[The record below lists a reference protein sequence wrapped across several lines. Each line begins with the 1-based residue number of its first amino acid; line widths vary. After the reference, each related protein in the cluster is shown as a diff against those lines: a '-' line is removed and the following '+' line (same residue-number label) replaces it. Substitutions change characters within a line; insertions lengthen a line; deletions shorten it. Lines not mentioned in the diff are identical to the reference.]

1 MFNISQGS
9 WVKIMFRIPFLGG
22 IHITEAE
29 TLAKEIK
36 FENEANGQMSLG
48 RDSDISSQGIV
59 CGAKRKME
67 GKFVIEDGYAN
78 GGYIQYI

>member
-1 MFNISQGS
+1 
-9 WVKIMFRIPFLGG
+9 MFRIPFLGG

-48 RDSDISSQGIV
+48 RDSDISRYRKRCRGIFT
-59 CGAKRKME
+59 KKME
-67 GKFVIEDGYAN
+67 GKIVIEDGYAN

>member
-1 MFNISQGS
+1 
-9 WVKIMFRIPFLGG
+9 MFRIPFLGG

-48 RDSDISSQGIV
+48 RIQISPGTERGVVVFFSI
-59 CGAKRKME
+59 KME
-67 GKFVIEDGYAN
+67 GKIVIEDGYAN